1 MKIKEILELS
11 QSKRLAEI
19 AKEHLEIGEKKAV
32 AGLKEAGCF
41 NISGKRGWYFEGDKS
56 VLEKSIYEFVPP
68 SKRGKKVVSNS
79 AEKEVSA
86 TIETPTAK
94 INPSSQLPVKTVKKQ
109 ENNSTNKKN
118 TNTNNKLISKQL
130 GKPTNQLTSKPT
142 MKKVTYEIE
151 ENLHDELKIK
161 AIREKRTVS
170 EIVNDI
176 IKQGLK

>member
-1 MKIKEILELS
+1 MKEILELT

-19 AKEHLEIGEKKAV
+19 AKEHLDIGEKKAV
-32 AGLKEAGCF
+32 AGLKKAGCF

-56 VLEKSIYEFVPP
+56 VLEKSIYDFVSP
-68 SKRGKKVVSNS
+68 SKRGKKPVANS

-94 INPSSQLPVKTVKKQ
+94 LNPNSQLYVKTASKQ
-109 ENNSTNKKN
+109 ENKPTNKQ
-118 TNTNNKLISKQL
+118 ISKQV
-130 GKPTNQLTSKPT
+130 GKPINQPTKNTTSKPT

-151 ENLHDELKIK
+151 EQFHDELKIK

-170 EIVNDI
+170 EIVNEI
-176 IKQGLK
+176 IKEALKK